1 VKTAVIL
8 AWELAVETADV
19 ATAVTVGD
27 VLVVGKLAAA
37 ASRGTDTVDAAV
49 AVVSA
54 TLTETFEVA
63 ARYVGEPSAEDPSCA
78 EDVETFELALAAGG
92 VDVVK
97 GSDAAVVVALVNEVL
112 GLCVAVVGVVLVGV
126 VLVVSVPVTEVLA
139 PPEACTTPAC
149 GSVDD
154 PV

>member
-112 GLCVAVVGVVLVGV
+112 GLCVAVVGVVLV
-126 VLVVSVPVTEVLA
+126 VSVPVTEVLA